1 MIYDGQGMPMDIGD
15 NYDKEGRPKC
25 FNYNKYGHIA
35 KECQKKKEN
44 DTRKYFK
51 CKQAGHI
58 TKEYKTKQLIKNRSV
73 QEELDNK
80 DKEKGFREDPK

>member
-1 MIYDGQGMPMDIGD
+1 MLMDISKAKK
-15 NYDKEGRPKC
+15 NYDKDGRSKY
-25 FNYNKYGHIA
+25 FNCNKYRHMA